1 MIQDSLVVEF
11 SGKLIENERCGTV
24 GQKYPVFIKVRSSSA
39 EQSSSYK
46 FEPGACL
53 PSVTV
58 LGPLREASRSCEDDT
73 NGCEYSYCSHQL
85 EYTGRKI
92 SESINLISCPLHHL
106 TTNNGNSGSLRLR
119 STVTKKQLN
128 KPIFK
133 ITFNVRQLDCYLL
146 ETILSF
152 PHPGKFEID
161 IILPNST
168 VTGSPL
174 KVDIFPSGIRKKS
187 CGDQLRGSSSTD
199 TALKDV
205 APEVE
210 SLISRIGCRGRAK
223 GQFIN
228 PQDIST
234 TASGRILATDSN
246 NQCVQIFKA
255 KRTQNEIQFSSH
267 GSLPIA
273 RGRLLGQLQR
283 PTGIAFLPEGDQFI
297 VADYENRWVSLFEA
311 RGKFLSRFGMG
322 KLQGP
327 KGLATDG
334 KGHIYVVDNK
344 ASSICVFLTNGRFVG
359 RFGSRG
365 VGEDHLAGP
374 HFIGINS
381 FGHAVISDFHNHA
394 VKVFDS
400 TGQFLYSFG
409 CNGEDEGQF
418 NAPTGVAIDPYDNIL
433 VADWGNSRVQVFD
446 RQGTFLQFIDSSFDP
461 LYGPQGLSL
470 CDGILYV
477 ADSGNHCIKV
487 YKYDNY
493 VTDVTQ
499 IE

>member
-24 GQKYPVFIKVRSSSA
+24 GQKYPVSIKIWSSPG
-39 EQSSSYK
+39 EQSSPYK
-46 FEPGACL
+46 FEPGTCL

-58 LGPLREASRSCEDDT
+58 RGPLREASRSFEDDT
-73 NGCEYSYCSHQL
+73 HGSENSYCSHQS
-85 EYTGRKI
+85 ENTGRKA
-92 SESINLISCPLHHL
+92 SESMNFISCPLHHL
-106 TTNNGNSGSLRLR
+106 TTNNSNGGSIRLR
-119 STVTKKQLN
+119 PTVTKKQLN

-133 ITFNVRQLDCYLL
+133 ITFTVRQLDCYLL

-152 PHPGKFEID
+152 PQAGKFEID

-168 VTGSPL
+168 VIGSPL

-187 CGDQLRGSSSTD
+187 CGDQLRSSSATD
-199 TALKDV
+199 TVLKD
-205 APEVE
+205 AAAEDD

-234 TASGRILATDSN
+234 AVSGRILATDSN

-255 KRTQNEIQFSSH
+255 KRTQNEIQFSSF
-267 GSLPIA
+267 GSLPIV

-327 KGLATDG
+327 KGLAIDG

-381 FGHAVISDFHNHA
+381 FGHAIISDFHNHA

-418 NAPTGVAIDPYDNIL
+418 NAPTGIAIDPYDNIL

-446 RQGTFLQFIDSSFDP
+446 RQGTFLQFIDSSSDP

-487 YKYDNY
+487 YKYDNF
-493 VTDVTQ
+493 VTNVTQ
-499 IE
+499 VE